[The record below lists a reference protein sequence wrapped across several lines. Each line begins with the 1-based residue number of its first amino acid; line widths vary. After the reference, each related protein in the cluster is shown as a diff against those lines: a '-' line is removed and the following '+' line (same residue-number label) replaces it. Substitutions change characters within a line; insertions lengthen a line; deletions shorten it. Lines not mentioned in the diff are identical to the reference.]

1 MSESCCQVE
10 YLFLDANVRSQV
22 GDENTIS
29 WSCSNE
35 SDRHQRGKGG
45 VPLREEEG
53 GAKGLNVSSAGGW
66 GES

>member
-1 MSESCCQVE
+1 MCAQLCG
-10 YLFLDANVRSQV
+10 LVREREEV

-29 WSCSNE
+29 QMKVTGTSGEKEGYCC
-35 SDRHQRGKGG
+35 
-45 VPLREEEG
+45 REEEG